1 MESHAMDRVKK
12 LFYTAAYITLNEL
25 AHIQCQNSGTAA
37 SQLWCKSS
45 LGSTYFNDKSCKV
58 LQSIIA
64 GVLEDD
70 LQKLLTA
77 DGELFSVLS
86 DGATDRSVTEKE
98 IVYIRVV
105 E

>member
-1 MESHAMDRVKK
+1 MSKESVKSHANGSIHRASIGAQAAAERRQKHKLTPIEGGIKKMESHAMDRVKK

-58 LQSIIA
+58 L
-64 GVLEDD
+64 
-70 LQKLLTA
+70 
-77 DGELFSVLS
+77 
-86 DGATDRSVTEKE
+86 
-98 IVYIRVV
+98 
-105 E
+105 